1 MKSILIA
8 ILSCLCLVSCNK
20 NQKVAKV
27 ERAFYYWK
35 NNENNYGSNNYQ
47 LEKLQELQVKK
58 LYIKLFEVDYSETVG
73 NYPYEKSYVT
83 DAANIQANNIE
94 IIPTVFIKNEIF
106 QFNNQQKLEK
116 LADDICFLVNKR
128 LQYDD
133 YTTNTKNTLSYQE
146 IQIDCDWTPS
156 TKDNYF
162 YLLRKIKQ
170 KSNKKISCTLRLYP
184 YKFPEV
190 MGVPPVDKTMLM
202 CYNLI
207 KPLSQKN
214 NNSILEISEL
224 KKYLN
229 KLRTYPKP
237 IDIALPTFSWTQ
249 LYQNNRFERLLNL
262 TQNDFKSFT
271 KPLEPMW
278 FEVTKDTTINYDIYL
293 RAGDRIKYEAVEAQK
308 INEAIAIIKKNVAL
322 EKNITISLFDLNET
336 TFNKYSNEEITSF
349 YTAITK

>member
-1 MKSILIA
+1 MSQL
-8 ILSCLCLVSCNK
+8 NK
-20 NQKVAKV
+20 
-27 ERAFYYWK
+27 
-35 NNENNYGSNNYQ
+35 
-47 LEKLQELQVKK
+47 
-58 LYIKLFEVDYSETVG
+58 
-73 NYPYEKSYVT
+73 
-83 DAANIQANNIE
+83 
-94 IIPTVFIKNEIF
+94 
-106 QFNNQQKLEK
+106 
-116 LADDICFLVNKR
+116 
-128 LQYDD
+128 
-133 YTTNTKNTLSYQE
+133 
-146 IQIDCDWTPS
+146 
-156 TKDNYF
+156 
-162 YLLRKIKQ
+162 
-170 KSNKKISCTLRLYP
+170 
-184 YKFPEV
+184 
-190 MGVPPVDKTMLM
+190 
-202 CYNLI
+202 
-207 KPLSQKN
+207 
-214 NNSILEISEL
+214 NSILEISEL